1 MPSGKWWERRVLLS
15 LPLACQ
21 TSALLVSYTPNE
33 MERVNGVA
41 PSSRPWHSRILLLNH
56 TRESGVPSRIS
67 TGNLTLRTRPLYIL
81 SFVDNEPNLPIG
93 LNSENGT
100 RVR

>member
-1 MPSGKWWERRVLLS
+1 
-15 LPLACQ
+15 
-21 TSALLVSYTPNE
+21 
-33 MERVNGVA
+33 
-41 PSSRPWHSRILLLNH
+41 LNH
-56 TRESGVPSRIS
+56 IRESGIPSRIS

-81 SFVDNEPNLPIG
+81 SYVDNEPNLLIG